1 MTQQVQSVSSTIQ
14 QFPIVNASGNQLVQ
28 IIQGSTLIAQQ
39 QRPNIVQ
46 ANQLSHQQHQQQQ
59 QNQTSNHY
67 VPISSGTTT
76 PSKQN
81 KLPQQILP
89 KPSTLN
95 TSSVGQTTNSAG
107 KSVITQSKNTIPGSN
122 SGTSFALINKFFFY
136 C

>member
-1 MTQQVQSVSSTIQ
+1 M
-14 QFPIVNASGNQLVQ
+14 NASGNQLVQ
-28 IIQGSTLIAQQ
+28 IIQGSALIAQQ

-46 ANQLSHQQHQQQQ
+46 SNQLSTQ
-59 QNQTSNHY
+59 QNQTSNQY

-95 TSSVGQTTNSAG
+95 TSSVGQTTNTAG
-107 KSVITQSKNTIPGSN
+107 KSVITQSKNSIPG
-122 SGTSFALINKFFFY
+122 L
-136 C
+136 